1 MNTTKR
7 ISSISPSLTLAI
19 TAKAKAMKAE
29 GKSVI
34 GFGAGEPDFN
44 TPQHIID
51 AAKEALDKGC
61 TKYTPSSGLPQ
72 LRAKIAEK
80 FKQEQGLDYEPS
92 QIIVSSGAKHSIF
105 NAMFALVEEGDEVI
119 IPAPYWLTYPEV
131 VKVCGG
137 VSVFVEGHKDNHF
150 KITPED
156 LKKAI
161 TPKTKMLIFNSPSN
175 PTGAVYTE
183 EEIRA
188 LGKVVEEA
196 GIWVLSDEIYSKLI
210 YDGVK
215 HFSIARVSEKV
226 KEHTVIVNGVSKTYA
241 MTGWRIG
248 WLAAPKDVAKAIDS
262 FQSHATSNPASV

>member
-80 FKQEQGLDYEPS
+80 FKEVQAAYS
-92 QIIVSSGAKHSIF
+92 QIMDMRAKGYATNGSQTSGGYSAGYQGQGYQGQGYQGQNSGQGY
-105 NAMFALVEEGDEVI
+105 NPYQRGQYQSYGGQYGRDPYAGNECGTGNLCCDLWCADTLCECMGGD
-119 IPAPYWLTYPEV
+119 LCT
-131 VKVCGG
+131 C
-137 VSVFVEGHKDNHF
+137 F
-150 KITPED
+150 
-156 LKKAI
+156 
-161 TPKTKMLIFNSPSN
+161 
-175 PTGAVYTE
+175 
-183 EEIRA
+183 
-188 LGKVVEEA
+188 
-196 GIWVLSDEIYSKLI
+196 
-210 YDGVK
+210 
-215 HFSIARVSEKV
+215 
-226 KEHTVIVNGVSKTYA
+226 
-241 MTGWRIG
+241 
-248 WLAAPKDVAKAIDS
+248 
-262 FQSHATSNPASV
+262 